1 MPQVMTIREVVTR
14 AKADGINIS
23 EYTLRRWIKTGD
35 VPARRAGRKTLVY
48 YPNVVAYVTC
58 APRQST

>member
-1 MPQVMTIREVVTR
+1 MPQVMTIREVVAR

-35 VPARRAGRKTLVY
+35 VPARRAGRKMLVY

-58 APRQST
+58 VPSQST

>member
-1 MPQVMTIREVVTR
+1 MTQVMTIREVVDR
-14 AKADGINIS
+14 ARTEGISIS

-35 VPARRAGRKTLVY
+35 VPARQAGRKTLVY

-58 APRQST
+58 DPRKST

>member
-1 MPQVMTIREVVTR
+1 MLQVMTIREVVTR

-35 VPARRAGRKTLVY
+35 VPSRRAGRKTLVY

-58 APRQST
+58 VPRQST